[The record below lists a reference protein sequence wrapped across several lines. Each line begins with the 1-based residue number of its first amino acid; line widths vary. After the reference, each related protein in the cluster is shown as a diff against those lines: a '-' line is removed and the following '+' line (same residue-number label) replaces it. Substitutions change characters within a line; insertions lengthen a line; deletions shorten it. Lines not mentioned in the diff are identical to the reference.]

1 MISITICDDSKIEIE
16 RLLVLLKD
24 FTYKKD
30 KISIQTFNSSLN
42 LVKAIEAGNI
52 SDIYLLDIVMP
63 GLSGIDI
70 GSFLREKN
78 EDVCIIFFTN
88 STEFALNAF
97 EISALQYL
105 LKPVKKS
112 ALHNALNKAIKQ
124 IEGKDKVFILETP
137 DGKVP
142 IKHQDIIF
150 IEYVNHVLNFHT
162 LFKTYSSKYI
172 RVPFMIALEDI
183 LVNPNFVQTHRAY
196 IINMQH
202 VRKMNKKFFLMTK
215 SYEIPIS
222 NSHLEELTNIYMKYV
237 LGEES

>member
-1 MISITICDDSKIEIE
+1 
-16 RLLVLLKD
+16 
-24 FTYKKD
+24 
-30 KISIQTFNSSLN
+30 
-42 LVKAIEAGNI
+42 
-52 SDIYLLDIVMP
+52 MP

-196 IINMQH
+196 IINMKH